1 MTTKMKPIATILS
14 IIMLIALAG
23 FAAGAA
29 DAVDVGSGRQITGY
43 GTVDWSAA
51 AQGYIEFTASG
62 AERVL
67 VLQGP
72 GGGQASYAADE
83 GETIRIALEDG
94 SGNYC
99 YAIGEYADGGTAC
112 RIIYKNSFAVSG
124 IGADIAP

>member
-1 MTTKMKPIATILS
+1 MTTKMKPIAAILS

-23 FAAGAA
+23 FAAGANA
-29 DAVDVGSGRQITGY
+29 ADVGSGRQITGY

-67 VLQGP
+67 VLQDP

-94 SGNYC
+94 LGNYC